1 MTTPHRSVRLLSKD
15 STELNTLTGESGEI
29 LYDSTF
35 GVLRLYDGSTVGGA
49 QIATQ
54 AFVSSSITTQTNSK
68 APIASPTFTGTVTIP
83 AGASI
88 AGYAPLASPTF
99 TGTVSGIT
107 ATMVGLGN
115 VTNESKST
123 MFTDPTFTGTVS
135 ITSINATTVNATNIT
150 VGGQNIKSLA
160 IAMAAALS

>member
-29 LYDSTF
+29 FYDSTA
-35 GVLRLYDGSTVGGA
+35 GTLRLNDGATTGGTKL
-49 QIATQ
+49 ATQ
-54 AFVSSSITTQTNSK
+54 SFVSNSISSQTSSK

-88 AGYAPLASPTF
+88 SGYATLASPTF

-115 VTNESKST
+115 VTNESKSI
-123 MFTDPTFTGTVS
+123 MFTNSTFTGT
-135 ITSINATTVNATNIT
+135 TNATTVNATNIT